1 MENTA
6 ILQYGPV
13 DYFSIDVQVPEPPV
27 VLIESFFLSI
37 ITVEF
42 EFLDLSCSLLTSA
55 GLPSTMFKMMEMMID
70 VMVFGVNRFEVEQRL
85 EEI

>member
-13 DYFSIDVQVPEPPV
+13 DYFSMFTQVPEPPI
-27 VLIESFFLSI
+27 VLMESSFLSVV
-37 ITVEF
+37 TVVF
-42 EFLDLSCSLLTSA
+42 VFLDLSCSLLTSA

-70 VMVFGVNRFEVEQRL
+70 VMVFRVNRFEVEQRL
-85 EEI
+85 